1 METAKTVVYKSD
13 SNRLRTRQIWGVWL
27 ALSGGGLGCLGFL
40 LGLLL
45 LKTPAGWLP
54 GVILSA
60 GALIG
65 AAAFVSGG
73 VWLALSGRSDE
84 VQLTPNAL
92 AYTHGPSAT
101 ILPLAEITRL
111 ESRWAQGRRGG
122 GHWALV
128 IIDRFGH
135 AIELDIPCG
144 RSQAPFEVRPLL
156 RDLFSRLPGP
166 VEVDLRLQN
175 YVATGQMKW

>member
-1 METAKTVVYKSD
+1 MESLSTVVYKPTPD
-13 SNRLRTRQIWGVWL
+13 RLRTRQVWGAFL
-27 ALSGGGLGCLGFL
+27 ALSGGGLGCLVFL

-45 LKTPAGWLP
+45 LKTTENWVL
-54 GVILSA
+54 GVTISA
-60 GALIG
+60 GALMG
-65 AAAFVSGG
+65 AVAFISDGLS
-73 VWLALSGRSDE
+73 LALSGRRDV
-84 VQLTPNAL
+84 VQLTPDAL
-92 AYTHGPSAT
+92 TYTHGPRAI

-111 ESRWAQGRRGG
+111 ESRWAQGRRGR

-128 IIDRFGH
+128 IMDRFGR
-135 AIELDIPCG
+135 AIELDIPYG
-144 RSQAPFEVRPLL
+144 RSPAPFEVRPLL

>member
-1 METAKTVVYKSD
+1 MEPVKTVIYKPNLD
-13 SNRLRTRQIWGVWL
+13 RLRTRRNWGVWL
-27 ALSGGGLGCLGFL
+27 ALSGGVLGCLGFL

-45 LKTPAGWLP
+45 LKMWVSWLP
-54 GVILSA
+54 GAMLSA
-60 GALIG
+60 GALMG
-65 AAAFVSGG
+65 AAGFVAGG
-73 VWLALSGRSDE
+73 VWLALSSRSDE
-84 VQLTPNAL
+84 VQLTPDAL

-111 ESRWAQGRRGG
+111 ESRWAGGRHG

-128 IIDRFGH
+128 IMDRFGQ

-144 RSQAPFEVRPLL
+144 PSQAPFEVRPLL
-156 RDLFSRLPGP
+156 RDLFFRLPGP

>member
-1 METAKTVVYKSD
+1 MKPVKTLVYKPAPD
-13 SNRLRTRQIWGVWL
+13 RLQTRQIWGAWV
-27 ALSGGGLGCLGFL
+27 ALSGGGLGCLVFL

-45 LKTPAGWLP
+45 FKATANWLL
-54 GVILSA
+54 GLTISA
-60 GALIG
+60 GALMG
-65 AAAFVSGG
+65 AVAFISDGLS
-73 VWLALSGRSDE
+73 LALSGRRDE
-84 VQLTPNAL
+84 VQLRPDAL
-92 AYTHGPSAT
+92 AYTHGPRAT

-111 ESRWAQGRRGG
+111 ESRWAQGWRGR

-128 IIDRFGH
+128 IVDRFGQ

-144 RSQAPFEVRPLL
+144 HSPAPFEVRPLL